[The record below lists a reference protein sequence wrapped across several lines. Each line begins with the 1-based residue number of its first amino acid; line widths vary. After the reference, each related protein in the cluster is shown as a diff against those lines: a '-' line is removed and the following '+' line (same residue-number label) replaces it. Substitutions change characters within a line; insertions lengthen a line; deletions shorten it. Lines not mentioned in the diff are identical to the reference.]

1 MNFGEATV
9 KTEALNALSFQEK
22 SAWGM
27 LVGHGVIG
35 ALYFSSAWHL
45 WRADQLSAIIMIK
58 LAFGYMLVL
67 IVAAI
72 IYHTVVAAIDRPP
85 GDDER
90 DRLIAWR
97 AGAVGGTVLAF
108 GVFAIIG
115 HLVLN
120 ALYGGVAMISPIFI
134 ANTLLLALL
143 AATLAELAAKL
154 WFYRRGV

>member
-1 MNFGEATV
+1 M
-9 KTEALNALSFQEK
+9 KIDALNALSFQEK

-35 ALYFSSAWHL
+35 ALYFSSAWNL
-45 WRADQLSAIIMIK
+45 WRADQLSAPIMIK
-58 LAFGYMLVL
+58 LAFGYALVL
-67 IVAAI
+67 IIAAVV
-72 IYHTVVAAIDRPP
+72 YHTLVTAIDCPP

-108 GVFAIIG
+108 GVFGVIG

-120 ALYGGVAMISPIFI
+120 ALYVGVTMISPIFI
-134 ANTLLLALL
+134 ANTLLLVVLL
-143 AATLAELAAKL
+143 ATLAELAAKL
-154 WFYRRGV
+154 RFYRRGV

>member
-1 MNFGEATV
+1 MNHGKATV
-9 KTEALNALSFQEK
+9 KTDALNALSFQEK

-27 LVGHGVIG
+27 LVAHAVIG
-35 ALYFSSAWHL
+35 ALYFSSAWNL
-45 WRADQLSAIIMIK
+45 WRADQLSAPIMIK

-67 IVAAI
+67 IIAAI
-72 IYHTVVAAIDRPP
+72 VYHAVVAAIDRPP
-85 GDDER
+85 DDDER

-108 GVFAIIG
+108 GMFGIIG

-134 ANTLLLALL
+134 ANALLLVVLL
-143 AATLAELAAKL
+143 ATLAELAAKL
-154 WFYRRGV
+154 RFYRRGV

>member
-1 MNFGEATV
+1 M
-9 KTEALNALSFQEK
+9 KTDALNALSFQEK

-27 LVGHGVIG
+27 LVAHAVIG
-35 ALYFSSAWHL
+35 ALYFSSAWNL
-45 WRADQLSAIIMIK
+45 WRADQLSAPIMIK

-67 IVAAI
+67 IIAAI
-72 IYHTVVAAIDRPP
+72 VYHAVVAAIDRPP
-85 GDDER
+85 EDDER

-108 GVFAIIG
+108 GMFGIIG

-134 ANTLLLALL
+134 ANALLLVVLL
-143 AATLAELAAKL
+143 ATLAELAAKL
-154 WFYRRGV
+154 RFYRRGV